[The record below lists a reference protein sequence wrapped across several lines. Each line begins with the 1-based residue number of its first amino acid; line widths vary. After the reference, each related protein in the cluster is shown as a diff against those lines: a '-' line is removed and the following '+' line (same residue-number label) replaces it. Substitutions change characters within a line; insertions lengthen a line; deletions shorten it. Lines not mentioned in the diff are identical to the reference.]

1 MKALFRLFLFI
12 SGALVGLITIIKYVQ
27 GCSWKDAVGIAEQLW
42 KEITEVCG
50 FNGGCCEKGTE
61 ES

>member
-12 SGALVGLITIIKYVQ
+12 SAALVGLITIIKLVQ

-42 KEITEVCG
+42 KEISDACG
-50 FNGGCCEKGTE
+50 FNGSCCEESTE
-61 ES
+61 EA